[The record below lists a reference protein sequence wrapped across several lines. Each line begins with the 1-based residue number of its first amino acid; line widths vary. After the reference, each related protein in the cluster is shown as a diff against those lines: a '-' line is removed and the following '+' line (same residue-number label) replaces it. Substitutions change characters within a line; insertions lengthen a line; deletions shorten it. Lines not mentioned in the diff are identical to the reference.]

1 MKIRQWIL
9 VDLKVFFV
17 IRVMD
22 TVLFSGPN
30 KVMSDGSMRMKTSP
44 DILRAY
50 LNLGGKRFTLEDNK
64 LTIDKLPNNHY
75 FLYHSYKYFDNGVL
89 TEGRWYDINFPLFEF
104 EDTPNNW
111 LRILLENYETGTFT
125 DNCSIE
131 VEFTTKAAGKLR
143 GLLAY

>member
-9 VDLKVFFV
+9 ADLKVFFV

-22 TVLFSGPN
+22 TVIFSGPN
-30 KVMSDGSMRMKTSP
+30 KVMSDGSLRMKTSP

-50 LNLGGKRFTLEDNK
+50 LNLGGQRFTLEDNK
-64 LTIDKLPNNHY
+64 LTIDKLTNNHY
-75 FLYHSYKYFDNGVL
+75 FVYHSYKYFDTGVL

-104 EDTPNNW
+104 QDTPNNW

-125 DNCSIE
+125 NDCSIE
-131 VEFTTKAAGKLR
+131 IEFTAKAAGNLR